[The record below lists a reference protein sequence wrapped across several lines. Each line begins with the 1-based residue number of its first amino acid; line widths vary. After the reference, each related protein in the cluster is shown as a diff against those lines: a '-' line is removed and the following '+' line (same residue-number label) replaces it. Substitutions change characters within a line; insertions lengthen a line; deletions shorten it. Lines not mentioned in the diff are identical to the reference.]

1 VAPIRLL
8 ILSSERTRCE
18 LGTLRDCSANSCA
31 GSSPR
36 PAALDAALEY
46 RRASTP
52 AVLHLL
58 NRYHQLF
65 LVQFPRTDPIVD
77 RSMR

>member
-1 VAPIRLL
+1 MCGFKSTPK
-8 ILSSERTRCE
+8 
-18 LGTLRDCSANSCA
+18 
-31 GSSPR
+31 
-36 PAALDAALEY
+36 ALDAALEY

>member
-1 VAPIRLL
+1 MCGFKSTPK
-8 ILSSERTRCE
+8 
-18 LGTLRDCSANSCA
+18 
-31 GSSPR
+31 
-36 PAALDAALEY
+36 ALDAALEY

-77 RSMR
+77 RSLR